1 MLSILL
7 VSVAN
12 AGGAAGDPPDYN
24 AIGFHLINFVLIVS
38 LLTFLLRSK
47 IRDALANRALRIK
60 TSIDESNQRRKAAQ
74 QRFEE
79 LESRLEGFE
88 SELASMK
95 ADAVAKSEAD
105 HKMIVE
111 RASVDAKRIAEAAQR
126 SIRDETDRARH
137 ALRREVA
144 ELSVDL
150 AREKLSKTVNTD
162 DQSRLAGDFVA
173 EVQGTSEV
181 SNG

>member
-1 MLSILL
+1 M
-7 VSVAN
+7 
-12 AGGAAGDPPDYN
+12 
-24 AIGFHLINFVLIVS
+24 
-38 LLTFLLRSK
+38 FLLRSK

-111 RASVDAKRIAEAAQR
+111 RASADAERIAEAAQR
-126 SIRDETDRARH
+126 SIRDETERAAR
-137 ALRREVA
+137 AATQVA

-150 AREKLSKTVNTD
+150 LEKVVED
-162 DQSRLAGDFVA
+162 GEHGRPVA
-173 EVQGTSEV
+173 ACRRFRRRGPGNQ
-181 SNG
+181 

>member
-111 RASVDAKRIAEAAQR
+111 RASVDAERIAEAAQR